1 MKYQIYL
8 NKNYGHI
15 SQKGLTKYVQGLQ
28 VEFVFSKS
36 KLIQRKFV
44 TLLRDVLYFPKL
56 RKENHHVLIT
66 YTSLSLEGHFQTIS
80 FESCFVHKIV
90 VVKLSFAY
98 FPIQFLFFLNIL
110 FDVTKENAENKENKL
125 IHTLSPI
132 KSNIHVTHINT
143 HTNIHT
149 RQLMVLIETQ
159 WKDIEYIQN
168 QFLVFVTINVTIY
181 FVANQ

>member
-1 MKYQIYL
+1 MYKVSKL
-8 NKNYGHI
+8 NLY
-15 SQKGLTKYVQGLQ
+15 
-28 VEFVFSKS
+28 FSKS

-98 FPIQFLFFLNIL
+98 FPIQFWFFLNIL
-110 FDVTKENAENKENKL
+110 FDVRKAENKENKL

-143 HTNIHT
+143 HTNIYT
-149 RQLMVLIETQ
+149 TQLMVLIETQ
-159 WKDIEYIQN
+159 QKDIEYISN
-168 QFLVFVTINVTIY
+168 QFLLFVTIHVSIN
-181 FVANQ
+181 FVSIQ

>member
-1 MKYQIYL
+1 MYKVSKLILY
-8 NKNYGHI
+8 
-15 SQKGLTKYVQGLQ
+15 
-28 VEFVFSKS
+28 FSKS

-98 FPIQFLFFLNIL
+98 FPIQFWFFLNIL

-143 HTNIHT
+143 HTNIYT
-149 RQLMVLIETQ
+149 TQLMVLIETQ
-159 WKDIEYIQN
+159 QKDIEYISN
-168 QFLVFVTINVTIY
+168 QFLLFVTIHVSIN
-181 FVANQ
+181 FVSIQ

>member
-1 MKYQIYL
+1 M
-8 NKNYGHI
+8 
-15 SQKGLTKYVQGLQ
+15 
-28 VEFVFSKS
+28 
-36 KLIQRKFV
+36 
-44 TLLRDVLYFPKL
+44 
-56 RKENHHVLIT
+56 
-66 YTSLSLEGHFQTIS
+66 
-80 FESCFVHKIV
+80 
-90 VVKLSFAY
+90 VKLSFAY
-98 FPIQFLFFLNIL
+98 FPIQFWFFLNIL
-110 FDVTKENAENKENKL
+110 FDVTNENAENKENKL

-159 WKDIEYIQN
+159 WKDIEYISN